1 MTACRPW
8 LAAEVRRVNPEL
20 IVALGAT
27 AGKSL
32 LGSSFRVTE
41 ARGTLVSLEPGPDMP
56 LTTET
61 TDHSADRTDRTDRSD
76 RSDRS
81 DRDHHHLLS
90 TVHPSA
96 VLRAKDRDEA
106 YGGLVDDLR
115 IAARF
120 LG

>member
-1 MTACRPW
+1 
-8 LAAEVRRVNPEL
+8 
-20 IVALGAT
+20 
-27 AGKSL
+27 
-32 LGSSFRVTE
+32 
-41 ARGTLVSLEPGPDMP
+41 MP

-61 TDHSADRTDRTDRSD
+61 TDH
-76 RSDRS
+76 
-81 DRDHHHLLS
+81 RDHRHLLS

-106 YGGLVDDLR
+106 YGGLVADLR